1 MPVYE
6 AFSYLCKRP
15 YASGVRGLGPAGG
28 ECLVCDQVPHE
39 QVFFTKQSKKKKKV
53 WEDGVLVVKEGGSE
67 LQREDGATVT
77 KSNKIKGPPD
87 IGSLIFLGSFE
98 VCVRERERERE
109 RARARERV
117 SISSLIFLGSFEV
130 KDAQTNS
137 GCPSIA
143 VTFCS

>member
-1 MPVYE
+1 MHTHTHTHTHTHNIYIYVYIICTYNVFVAVTAARLNMPVYE

-15 YASGVRGLGPAGG
+15 SASGVRGLGPAGG
-28 ECLVCDQVPHE
+28 ECLLCDQVPHE

-53 WEDGVLVVKEGGSE
+53 WEDGVLVVKDGGSE

-98 VCVRERERERE
+98 VCVRETERERE
-109 RARARERV
+109 
-117 SISSLIFLGSFEV
+117 
-130 KDAQTNS
+130 
-137 GCPSIA
+137 
-143 VTFCS
+143 